1 MFDANRSGIEL
12 IDGVRVVT
20 EPGCVIMRGPGMMHA
35 DQYGAWLIP
44 DDGFD
49 GRQSQANTLRVQQ
62 ACRKELNALK

>member
-1 MFDANRSGIEL
+1 
-12 IDGVRVVT
+12 
-20 EPGCVIMRGPGMMHA
+20 VIMRGPGMMHA